1 MKAEE
6 TMADKV
12 TELAPC
18 DKKDELSARS
28 GTQRLGE
35 LVKESGPV
43 NFFYTSSVR
52 VAFAQYAQGKIDATA
67 LAMATLPSDPVA
79 RRKLLEADFL

>member
-1 MKAEE
+1 MD
-6 TMADKV
+6 DKV
-12 TELAPC
+12 PELAPC
-18 DKKDELSARS
+18 DGKDALSARS

-35 LVKESGPV
+35 LVKEGAV

-52 VAFAQYAQGKIDATA
+52 VAFAQYAQGKIDAIG
-67 LAMATLPSDPVA
+67 LAAATLPSDPIA